1 MHSAVLFALAFSA
14 SASPTTTTTR
24 GQSSDSLAIVAI
36 DGCGQDTTSSSARL
50 LRNALAAQP
59 SVSVKSEDET
69 LAKVGGPQLGSLQ
82 DAERLL
88 ASARLDFLSEAA
100 MGDQAE
106 KLLQQAM
113 AILVSLPP
121 SEPYRWQTIRDVASF
136 QAMVNSLHHK
146 DDAERALEKVL
157 RVEPGFQVDKERY
170 SPDLWRM
177 TDRVRARLKAQATA
191 TLSVTSNPVG
201 LPIAVDGRVVGK
213 APVVLEVPPGDY
225 RVEGV
230 FGDQRRMAR
239 LVHVEKVT
247 SVEVEQAFDGAIQL
261 RSGLCMATDGSR
273 ESRLAG
279 LIKLASAVGVTQV
292 VGIWQEE
299 PARGEV
305 YLTAAVVEA
314 ASGQELREAK
324 VKVVG
329 GEAPAEAIV
338 KLARFVAKGESTP
351 PVEPMV
357 TRPRP
362 VGVAGARLGVEVR
375 APGNSS
381 RRTWAI
387 GTGGVGLAALAGGV
401 AFNLMAKSAYDDEKK
416 AGEAG
421 DLAAYQ
427 SAKSSLASRKTTAA
441 VLYGVGVLGVG
452 VSAYLFLTGK
462 EAPSTTVGV
471 MPVEGGAVASIA
483 GRWP

>member
-1 MHSAVLFALAFSA
+1 MHSAVLIALAIAAPA
-14 SASPTTTTTR
+14 SSSTTLSP
-24 GQSSDSLAIVAI
+24 SSDALAIVAI
-36 DGCGQDTTSSSARL
+36 DGCSQDMTSTSARL

-59 SVSVKSEDET
+59 SVRVKSEDET
-69 LAKVGGPQLGSLQ
+69 LAKLGGPQLGSLA

-88 ASARLDFLSEAA
+88 ASARLEFLDESSLR
-100 MGDQAE
+100 GQAE
-106 KLLQQAM
+106 KSLQQAM
-113 AILVSLPP
+113 AILLSLPP
-121 SEPYRWQTIRDVASF
+121 SEPYRWQTLRDVASF

-146 DDAERALEKVL
+146 EDAERVLEKVL
-157 RVEPGFQVDKERY
+157 RVEPGFQVDRERY
-170 SPDLWRM
+170 SPDMWKM
-177 TDRVRARLKAQATA
+177 TDRVRARVKAQATA

-201 LPIAVDGRVVGK
+201 LSIAVDGRIVGK
-213 APVVLEVPPGDY
+213 SPVVLEVPPGEY

-230 FGDQRRMAR
+230 FGTERRMAR
-239 LVHVEKVT
+239 MVHVEKVT
-247 SVEVEQAFDGAIQL
+247 SVEVEQAFDGAIRL
-261 RSGLCMATDGSR
+261 RAGLCMATDGSR
-273 ESRLAG
+273 EGRLAG
-279 LIKLASAVGVTQV
+279 LIKLASAVGAAQV

-329 GEAPAEAIV
+329 GEASADAII

-357 TRPRP
+357 TKPRP
-362 VGVAGARLGVEVR
+362 VGVAKGRLGVGAQ
-375 APGNSS
+375 APASSS

-387 GTGGVGLAALAGGV
+387 GAGSVGLAALAGGV
-401 AFNLMAKSAYDDEKK
+401 AFDLMARSAYDDEKK
-416 AGEAG
+416 AAEAG

-427 SAKSSLASRKTTAA
+427 AAKSSLGSRKTAAA
-441 VLYGVGVLGVG
+441 VLYGVGAVGIG

-462 EAPSTTVGV
+462 EAPATTVGV
-471 MPVEGGAVASIA
+471 MPVEGGAVASIS